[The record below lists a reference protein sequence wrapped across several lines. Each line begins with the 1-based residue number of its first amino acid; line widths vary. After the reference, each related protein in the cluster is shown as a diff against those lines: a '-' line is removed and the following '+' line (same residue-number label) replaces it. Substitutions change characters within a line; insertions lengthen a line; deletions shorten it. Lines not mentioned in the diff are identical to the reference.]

1 MTDAPSPL
9 SAPSSTGYL
18 PAVLG
23 MVAFAS
29 SVASIR
35 HAKDADKAPSMALR
49 IELLQTAAR
58 RVDSFAQVEAVCAE
72 QGWQATTLAEV
83 FRGSLGEFDERLRPA
98 DWPERLLK
106 TYLSLGLLSDFCL
119 TLVAG
124 LGQEHAGEL
133 AGLVR
138 EDSFDTLAV
147 AQLLPGIE
155 ADAQLAGRL
164 GLWGRRVWGRRSA
177 PCWACWPPTRL
188 CWKDQQTA
196 LTSTRHCRRVP
207 YSACVGL
214 VCACETASSAWN
226 AAAPVPTEGTGAADA

>member
-1 MTDAPSPL
+1 MTDAASPL

-164 GLWGRRVWGRRSA
+164 GLWGRRVVGEEIGTLLGMLATYPALLEGPADRADLHEALSQGAVRRM
-177 PCWACWPPTRL
+177 RGIGL
-188 CWKDQQTA
+188 
-196 LTSTRHCRRVP
+196 RV
-207 YSACVGL
+207 
-214 VCACETASSAWN
+214 
-226 AAAPVPTEGTGAADA
+226 